1 MTLAHR
7 LTSLGLPAGI
17 AAIVALGAA
26 SAHASCADP
35 RIGATGRASVMLP
48 ARQADSSIS
57 LPDREADGAD
67 SPHAARNIV
76 GTWLVTYST
85 GGVPGPQA
93 YIQWHSDGTEWENV
107 NLPLSGGNVCLGS
120 WKVVDMKHVSRNH
133 YGWLYTEGL
142 LTGYFNETEMTKV
155 GLNGTYT
162 GVTDTR
168 VYDLTGTLL
177 AEFAGTS
184 SAVRMS
190 P

>member
-7 LTSLGLPAGI
+7 LTCLGLPAGI

-35 RIGATGRASVMLP
+35 RTDATGRPSVMLP
-48 ARQADSSIS
+48 ARQPDSSIV
-57 LPDREADGAD
+57 LPDRQAGLAD

-76 GTWLVTYST
+76 GTWLVTYT
-85 GGVPGPQA
+85 RGGVAGAQA
-93 YIQWHSDGTEWENV
+93 YIQWHSDGTEWENA
-107 NLPLSGGNVCLGS
+107 NLPLAGGNICLGS

-133 YGWLYTEGL
+133 YGWLYTEGR
-142 LTGYFNETEMTKV
+142 LTGYFNETETTTV

-162 GVTDTR
+162 GVTDIR
-168 VYDLTGTLL
+168 IYDLTGVQL

-184 SAVRMS
+184 SAVRIS